1 VSGPVLKR
9 GLDPAK
15 DQSYVLFFLTP
26 DRLAHTLLPLGARR
40 KPEVRAIARDL
51 RLPVRDKPDSQEIC
65 FVPDDDY
72 LRLLR
77 ERRPHAL
84 KPGVIVDTRGR
95 VLGEHGG
102 VARFTIGQRHGL
114 GIAVGEPRYVV
125 DIDPVK
131 AVLTVGAREEL
142 LRREMDVAVVRWPS
156 GGLPPEG
163 TRASVQIRYTHRAAP
178 ATLSPQEADRVRV
191 TFDEGQPAITP
202 GQAAVFYDDDVVLG
216 GGWIE
221 RSYPVRR

>member
-1 VSGPVLKR
+1 LLR
-9 GLDPAK
+9 GRDAAK
-15 DQSYVLFFLTP
+15 DQSYVLFGVQRRLL
-26 DRLAHTLLPLGARR
+26 DRLC
-40 KPEVRAIARDL
+40 
-51 RLPVRDKPDSQEIC
+51 LPVGEYRKQEIRRMAAELGLRVAEKPDSQEIC